1 MNRKEWQTYLQM
13 APIILDG
20 ATGTNLQAA
29 GLPSGVCLESWVLEH
44 PQVLA
49 DLQRA
54 FYKAGSDLVYAFT
67 FGANRIKLGHQGI
80 ADSEVVRFNR
90 ELAAISCAVRDEVA
104 AAEERPTGRP
114 PLVAGDLAPTGEFL
128 APAGTLAFETLVE
141 IYRQQVTGLLEAGV
155 DLFVTETMLDLSQ
168 TRAAVLAVR
177 EACDLPIMASL
188 TVEQNGRTLSGNSIL
203 ECVIALASCGA
214 DAVGLNCSFGP
225 DGLGQLARDVL
236 AQSPVPILIKPNA
249 GLPRLVDGKTIFDMT
264 PDPFASAMADLAA
277 AGVQLVGGCCGTTPA
292 HIEALA
298 KALAAGKSAGQSDAD
313 LQRTQAQHA
322 AAKAS
327 FENTICSGRQT
338 VELDWDQL
346 SDWPVVASDDPE
358 DLPDEV
364 LDAAEDE
371 PGVLVIDLA
380 AVSADL
386 LDDWLDALD
395 LVQMQTD
402 IPLIFNGRQPDILAA
417 VVRRY
422 QGRTAVLA
430 SPDSSNAAA
439 LRGAIVKFF

>member
-1 MNRKEWQTYLQM
+1 MNRMEWQTYLQE
-13 APIILDG
+13 APLILDG

-29 GLPSGVCLESWVLEH
+29 GLPSGVCLETWVLEH

-54 FYKAGSDLVYAFT
+54 FYRAGSDIVYAFT

-80 ADSEVVRFNR
+80 AEAEVVRYNR
-90 ELAAISCAVRDEVA
+90 ELAAISCAVRDEIA
-104 AAEERPTGRP
+104 ATGQRPAGRP
-114 PLVAGDLAPTGEFL
+114 PMVAGDLAPTGEFL
-128 APAGTLAFETLVE
+128 APAGTLSFETLVT

-177 EACDLPIMASL
+177 EACDLPVMASL

-203 ECVIALASCGA
+203 ECVIALAACGA

-236 AQSPVPILIKPNA
+236 SQSPVPILIKPNA
-249 GLPRLVDGKTIFDMT
+249 GLPRLVDGKTVFDMS
-264 PDPFASAMADLAA
+264 PSHFATAMADLAA

-298 KALAAGKSAGQSDAD
+298 QALEKARASGQAAAARQ
-313 LQRTQAQHA
+313 QAQALIA
-322 AAKAS
+322 AARS
-327 FENTICSGRQT
+327 SYEQTICSGRQT

-346 SDWPVVASDDPE
+346 SDWPVVVSNDPD
-358 DLPDEV
+358 DLPDDV

-371 PGVLVIDLA
+371 PGVLVIDLSA
-380 AVSADL
+380 ASTDDL
-386 LDDWLDALD
+386 DAWLEALD
-395 LVQMQTD
+395 LVQMQTE
-402 IPLIFNGRQPDILAA
+402 IPLIFNGSQPDILAA

-422 QGRTAVLA
+422 QGRTAILA
-430 SPDSSNAAA
+430 SPDSPAVQAIN
-439 LRGAIVKFF
+439 GAIFKPF